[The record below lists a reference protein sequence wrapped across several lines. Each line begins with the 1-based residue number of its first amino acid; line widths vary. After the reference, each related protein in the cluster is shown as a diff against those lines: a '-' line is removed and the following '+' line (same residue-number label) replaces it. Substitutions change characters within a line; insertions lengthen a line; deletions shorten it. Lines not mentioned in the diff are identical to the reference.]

1 MKASNKKEYTGSRDD
16 LITQGYDPCKKC
28 NP

>member
-1 MKASNKKEYTGSRDD
+1 MKEANKEEYTGSRDE
-16 LITQGYDPCKKC
+16 LIAQGYDPCKKC